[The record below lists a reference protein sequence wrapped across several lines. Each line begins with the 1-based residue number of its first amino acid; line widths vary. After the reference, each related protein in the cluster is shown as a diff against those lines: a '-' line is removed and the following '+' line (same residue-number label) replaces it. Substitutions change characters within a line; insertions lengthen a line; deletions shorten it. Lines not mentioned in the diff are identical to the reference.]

1 MSSNSTNIDPAI
13 LTSILGEKRAS
24 EKYAKL
30 GIKYNPFPRSGTTN
44 INGNDIYNRFM
55 IPIDPVVLGQ
65 LNMFISNSL
74 ANNEIDNTDKFISA
88 TVLGNYGS
96 GKTQLLM
103 YTRFLLNMIATSSDY
118 EATPYVIYI
127 DNPGVSLLEFIG
139 NIIARIGEENLRKY
153 LWNNII
159 NVIDNEYEY
168 KNILLPYVNNTI
180 LLFDTE
186 NKDPFAA
193 ENRVSYK
200 QFLTVFTR
208 NITTTDKRKKF
219 DLEFR
224 NLLLKVLDYYTKDS
238 VVSYYFYEFISGDY
252 GVNKTW
258 EALTSGSL
266 KQLKGKEARV
276 IKYIVKL
283 VKEQGFSDFFILVDE
298 FEDITE
304 GCLTKSQIDNYVYNL
319 RTLLDEQRE
328 WCLMFTMTPL
338 ALKKLRSVSPPL
350 ADRISSRE
358 IWLQDLNTE
367 QAISIVKNYMTIVE
381 HDSLLPFTEDGIA
394 YLVDIVDGNIRR
406 FLKMCFRLIE
416 EAALTFTSPDN
427 KIDKAFIESQNLL
440 EQES

>member
-208 NITTTDKRKKF
+208 NITTTDKRKK
-219 DLEFR
+219 
-224 NLLLKVLDYYTKDS
+224 
-238 VVSYYFYEFISGDY
+238 
-252 GVNKTW
+252 
-258 EALTSGSL
+258 
-266 KQLKGKEARV
+266 
-276 IKYIVKL
+276 
-283 VKEQGFSDFFILVDE
+283 
-298 FEDITE
+298 
-304 GCLTKSQIDNYVYNL
+304 
-319 RTLLDEQRE
+319 
-328 WCLMFTMTPL
+328 
-338 ALKKLRSVSPPL
+338 
-350 ADRISSRE
+350 
-358 IWLQDLNTE
+358 
-367 QAISIVKNYMTIVE
+367 
-381 HDSLLPFTEDGIA
+381 
-394 YLVDIVDGNIRR
+394 
-406 FLKMCFRLIE
+406 LI
-416 EAALTFTSPDN
+416 
-427 KIDKAFIESQNLL
+427 
-440 EQES
+440 